1 MRLELAADLTALVEI
16 GRKRF
21 EAIRQNKTPKKG
33 KKIKKINPILLSLLV
48 NCRVVFPF

>member
-1 MRLELAADLTALVEI
+1 MSLELAADLTALVEI

-21 EAIRQNKTPKKG
+21 EAIRQNKPL
-33 KKIKKINPILLSLLV
+33 LLSLLV